1 MTITVRI
8 YVRASTKDQNAERA
22 LEDLIEFSK
31 TISFVH
37 VTYVE
42 NYSGTK
48 LDRPQLN
55 RLLDEANQGDVLLV
69 ESVDRLSRLTQ
80 ENFEVLKNRI
90 KEKGL
95 RLVVADLPTSYI
107 QFENQGEITS
117 AILGFMNNMLI
128 DLLAT
133 MARLDNEKRI
143 ERIKQ
148 GMAKAGYKP
157 KGKTKNVQKH
167 SRILEL
173 LALGQMTKEEVA
185 RAVGVSES
193 TVYRALRGTESNV
206 IPSAPERID
215 HLLHEP

>member
-22 LEDLIEFSK
+22 LEDLTTFSE
-31 TISFVH
+31 TISDRH
-37 VTYVE
+37 VTYIE

-55 RLLDEANQGDVLLV
+55 RLLEEAEQGDVLLV

-80 ENFEVLKNRI
+80 ENFEILKTRI

-107 QFENQGEITS
+107 QFESQGEITS
-117 AILGFMNNMLI
+117 SILNFLNNMLI

-157 KGKTKNVQKH
+157 KGKTKNTAKH
-167 SRILEL
+167 TRILEL
-173 LALGQMTKEEVA
+173 IKTGALTKEEVA
-185 RAVGVSES
+185 KAVGVSES
-193 TVYRALRGTESNV
+193 TVYRAIRSE
-206 IPSAPERID
+206 
-215 HLLHEP
+215 EPTAEAQQV